1 MKKKIIIFSS
11 CILLILI
18 VVFMTYY
25 SNIYDKNLVN
35 PNEIETDSKFK
46 NITYNEI
53 EDSQELEEGTL
64 GIITI
69 EKIRIKCKS

>member
-53 EDSQELEEGTL
+53 EDLQELEEGTL